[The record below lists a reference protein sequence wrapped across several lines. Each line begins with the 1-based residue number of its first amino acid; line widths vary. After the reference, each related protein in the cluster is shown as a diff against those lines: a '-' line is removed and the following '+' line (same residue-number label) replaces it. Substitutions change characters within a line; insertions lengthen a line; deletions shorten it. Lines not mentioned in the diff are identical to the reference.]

1 MESDFKT
8 ELKVNNVSIELNPF
22 VHEFLTHT
30 VIGAVSSLKGA
41 ENIEGLELYLER
53 NDVRIV
59 VNGSELPL
67 TPFPKEIITNTIIG
81 LASPLKGVDK
91 VDSLKIN
98 IRAK

>member
-1 MESDFKT
+1 MEMNFKT
-8 ELKVNNVSIELNPF
+8 ELEVNNVSIELNPF
-22 VHEFLTHT
+22 VDEFLTRT
-30 VIGAVSSLKGA
+30 VVGAVSSLKGA
-41 ENIEGLELYLER
+41 ENIQGLELYLER

-67 TPFPKEIITNTIIG
+67 TPFPKEIITSAITG
-81 LASPLKGVDK
+81 LVSPLKGVGE

>member
-1 MESDFKT
+1 MEKDLKT
-8 ELKVNNVSIELNPF
+8 ELDVNNVSVELNPF
-22 VHEFLTHT
+22 VDEFLTRT
-30 VIGAVSSLKGA
+30 VLGAVSSLKGA
-41 ENIEGLELYLER
+41 ESIQGLELRLER
-53 NDVRIV
+53 NDVKIV

-81 LASPLKGVDK
+81 LVSPLKGVEK